1 MPETDGDRIQA
12 EVRAALDEQRALE
25 AEIPPLPMAGLEAVL
40 VLLRHTDAHER
51 QRGVIKLRAVRQ
63 SDEWQRADAVTR
75 ATDATWL
82 SKQAPRFADAIRIT
96 LGATGRL
103 GRWFDAEV
111 PSETEADVSL
121 WRCASDVRVR
131 AVPWLW
137 RKRLARGEVTLLDGD
152 PGAGKSLIAATLA
165 ACITTGRPFPD
176 GDTNGGAHEVTWIGH
191 AGEDAAEYVT
201 VPRFVA
207 AGGNPDR
214 LQVLDT
220 RRDTDLASACLS
232 AANEHHPRL
241 AVIDSWAAWN
251 DGTDDNDGPAVRDR
265 FMALQPLRDTG
276 AAILLI
282 AHDRKSEADNPVH
295 QVAGSVQATAAPRMA
310 LRVANDEVKQTKGNL
325 GGPGPV
331 LTFTI
336 ESATAVVDDRTVPTA
351 RIVWLEVPTDAP
363 RGGELVS
370 YDAVID
376 ALIGSEDGLTL
387 NQVCTRLSAAGAAKR
402 QAIARHL
409 AAAVRQRAVK
419 EVTVKRRGVE
429 RTGYINHIDQHRSP
443 PLHDVAD
450 DVADHHRSHHSP
462 FRGVNDDRCTSDGE
476 PDAAPA
482 DTLIDALNDVAPPD
496 THDAIDEAAIPDAG
510 QLAALADMHDDPDKR
525 RAMLRRIQ
533 PLIDSGWTPS
543 GILDRWP
550 KAAIEVALGMR
561 PLRDGEKVASG
572 HP

>member
-1 MPETDGDRIQA
+1 MAASEPDDERQRLEDER
-12 EVRAALDEQRALE
+12 RATAREILDEQRALE
-25 AEIPPLPMAGLEAVL
+25 AEIPPLPMAGLAEVRA
-40 VLLRHTDAHER
+40 LLRHPDAHER
-51 QRGVIKLRAVRQ
+51 QRGVIALGALRQ
-63 SDEWQRADAVTR
+63 SDDWQRADAVTR

-82 SKQAPRFADAIRIT
+82 SKQVPRFADAIRMT

-111 PSETEADVSL
+111 PTETEAAVSL
-121 WRCASDVRVR
+121 WRCASDVKVR
-131 AVPWLW
+131 PVPWVW
-137 RKRLARGEVTLLDGD
+137 YQRLARCEVTLLDGD

-165 ACITTGRPFPD
+165 ACVTTGQPFPD
-176 GDTNGGAHEVTWIGH
+176 GGRNDGAHDAVWIGH
-191 AGEDAAEYVT
+191 AGEDAAEHTT

-207 AGGNPDR
+207 AGGNPKR
-214 LQVLDT
+214 LQVFDT
-220 RRDTDLASACLS
+220 RRDSDLATACLS
-232 AANEHHPRL
+232 AANLHHPRL

-251 DGTDDNDGPAVRDR
+251 TGTDDNDGPAVRDR

-276 AAILLI
+276 AAVLLI

-295 QVAGSVQATAAPRMA
+295 RVAGSVQAVAAPRMA
-310 LRVANDEVKQTKGNL
+310 LRVANDEVQQTKGNL

-336 ESATAVVDDRTVPTA
+336 QSATAVVDDRTVPTA

-409 AAAVRQRAVK
+409 AAAVHQRAVK
-419 EVTVKRRGVE
+419 EVTVKRRGIE
-429 RTGYINHIDQHRSP
+429 RAGYINHTDQHRSP

-450 DVADHHRSHHSP
+450 GATDHHRSHHSP

-476 PDAAPA
+476 PDDAPA
-482 DTLIDALNDVAPPD
+482 DGLPVAQHDAPSTHAPD
-496 THDAIDEAAIPDAG
+496 TPDATDQAVTQPTPSFSG
-510 QLAALADMHDDPDKR
+510 PGTR
-525 RAMLRRIQ
+525 RSLRRS
-533 PLIDSGWTPS
+533 LTCTT
-543 GILDRWP
+543 ILTRG
-550 KAAIEVALGMR
+550 AR
-561 PLRDGEKVASG
+561 
-572 HP
+572 